1 MQTLYDNQFHDEHLA
16 GSLASAAAV
25 LPLLFQFYR
34 PRSVPNSVIDI
45 GCGLGAWLKV
55 ARDLGVD
62 DILGF
67 DGDTF
72 DRSKLLID
80 PASFRAVDLAD
91 RFSLSERTDLGER
104 LNLARRFDLAISLE
118 SAEHLPHSRS
128 ESFVADLVKLSDVVL
143 FSAAAPYQGGSDH
156 INEQWLE
163 FWAIL
168 FRRFGY
174 VACDVLRPR
183 VWGLPDVE
191 FWYKQNLMIFCKAD
205 LAPALFP
212 ADTIADRRPLSFVHP
227 ESLLINASRY
237 RPLSAQA
244 REPERQDY
252 TALLE
257 SYLAGGVAV
266 PPLKILDALAPDGT
280 PLFPEA
286 RTRVEDA
293 VELLHQL
300 RSQLCESNNEEHR
313 LNNEVFRL
321 NTEAYHLN
329 NEIYRLNTEIHRL
342 NGEAADRDREIS
354 VAAREIQKRDD
365 EIVQLKTGSEQLKI
379 AGDQLQTAIEQ
390 MQGRLQRLRA
400 ALAARSREAA
410 LAKNSIPRRLLARW
424 EAFAAFSP
432 RVRRKRNIDLVAFS
446 GLFDR
451 DYYLSQHPTAAN
463 GVDPVA
469 HYVEHGVAQ
478 GLDPNPW
485 FDTSFYLENNPDVV
499 RSGMNPLAHYHACG
513 GAEGRSPHP
522 SFNTAAYLAENPEAL
537 QSGMTPLLHYL
548 AFHG

>member
-1 MQTLYDNQFHDEHLA
+1 MQTLYDNQFHDEHVA

-34 PRSVPNSVIDI
+34 PRGVPNSVIDI

-80 PASFRAVDLAD
+80 PASFRAVDLAE
-91 RFSLSERTDLGER
+91 RFSL
-104 LNLARRFDLAISLE
+104 NRRFDLAISLE

-128 ESFVADLVKLSDVVL
+128 ESFVADLVNLSDVVL
-143 FSAAAPYQGGSDH
+143 FSAAAPYQGGTDH

-183 VWGLPDVE
+183 VWGLPEVE
-191 FWYKQNLMIFCKAD
+191 FWYQQNLMIFCKGD
-205 LAPALFP
+205 LASALF
-212 ADTIADRRPLSFVHP
+212 AAGIIADQRPLSFVHP

-257 SYLAGGVAV
+257 SYLAGGAVV

-293 VELLHQL
+293 AELLHQL
-300 RSQLCESNNEEHR
+300 RTRLSQSNDEEYR
-313 LNNEVFRL
+313 LNNTIYL
-321 NTEAYHLN
+321 LN
-329 NEIYRLNTEIHRL
+329 NEIYGLNNEIHRL
-342 NGEAADRDREIS
+342 NGEAADRDREIF

-365 EIVQLKTGSEQLKI
+365 DIVQLKTGL
-379 AGDQLQTAIEQ
+379 EQ
-390 MQGRLQRLRA
+390 MQGRLQRVRT
-400 ALAARSREAA
+400 ALAARSSEAA
-410 LAKNSIPRRLLARW
+410 LAKNSILRRLLARW
-424 EAFAAFSP
+424 ESLAAFSP
-432 RVRRKRNIDLVAFS
+432 SARRKRNIDLVAVS
-446 GLFDR
+446 GLFDP
-451 DYYLSQHPTAAN
+451 DYYLTQHLN
-463 GVDPVA
+463 VDPIA
-469 HYVEHGVAQ
+469 HYVDHGAAQ

-499 RSGMNPLAHYHACG
+499 RSGMNPLAHYHASG

-522 SFNTAAYLAENPEAL
+522 SFDTAAYLADNPEAL
-537 QSGMTPLLHYL
+537 QTGMTPLLHYL
-548 AFHG
+548 AFHS